1 MIKYVIYKGVWKM
14 SLSESVLMWIVSFL
28 IFLGILFFSYKISY
42 KLGIK
47 KALYRTTYI
56 LISIIFA
63 FAITPVVTNQFF
75 NMDLTKFDIVL
86 RYKDKSFVTII
97 DYLEEVVVH
106 SEFLNSLYAYFPS
119 LKELFMDFPQL
130 LFAPIVYVLLFVFF
144 MILWLPLYLYLSYKR
159 KRRILYDREDN
170 KAHRVW
176 AGILGVVQTIFL
188 FSIVLSPINGINR
201 MYQNSIRNT
210 LDEEY
215 DSLCDGN
222 EFLKEYEKYC
232 QILEIYDSTVFATL
246 GGNKSLSNYTFDS
259 LTRITYNGGYTTL
272 AKETSLI
279 VKSGIVLN
287 QSGLIDV
294 MSQGVET
301 IPIPLL
307 VSENF
312 EEEDIDIIVDTLS
325 NSKYSE
331 DLLVEIEDLAYNT
344 FNDLVNEVIMGEKI
358 TLDISMTREEAIEE
372 IKVVLKVLPML
383 VSTTLISDI
392 ETVKAKIEN
401 FVYNVPDNRVDDMV
415 VISFLVDLFES
426 VNLDEIEILCEY
438 LLESKIVNNVLPY
451 ILNSAFGDIGFNFL
465 VGNVDVLEQVYNFLD
480 LARLFKKYKPIG
492 FFEFILE
499 LNDEELALVGD
510 IINYLC
516 SSDDS
521 VDVIRN
527 LFSTVFVEFD
537 YVPITDILN
546 VTDWS
551 KEMYV
556 LRDICEIVR
565 GIVREEE
572 VNVDLIWKVWKNDNS
587 EIAAI
592 GRKIVKSNTNYIT
605 QEIIESLGG

>member
-1 MIKYVIYKGVWKM
+1 M

-28 IFLGILFFSYKISY
+28 IFLGVLILSYKVSY

-56 LISIIFA
+56 LLSIIFA

-106 SEFLNSLYAYFPS
+106 SKFLNSLYAYFPS

-210 LDEEY
+210 LDDEY

-232 QILEIYDSTVFATL
+232 QILEIYDSTIFASL
-246 GGNKSLSNYTFDS
+246 GSNKSLSNYTFDS
-259 LTRITYNGGYTTL
+259 LTRISYNGGHTTL

-294 MSQGVET
+294 MSQGVDT

-312 EEEDIDIIVDTLS
+312 EEKDIDIIVDTLS

-331 DLLVEIEDLAYNT
+331 GLLTEVEDLAYNT
-344 FNDLVNEVIMGEKI
+344 FNDLVNEVIMGEEVN
-358 TLDISMTREEAIEE
+358 LDISMTREEAIEE
-372 IKVVLKVLPML
+372 IKIVLKVLPLL
-383 VSTTLISDI
+383 VTTTLISDI
-392 ETVKAKIEN
+392 ERVKAKVED
-401 FVYNVPDNRVDDMV
+401 FVYNVPDNRQDDMV
-415 VISFLVDLFES
+415 VVSFFVDIFEE
-426 VNLDEIEILCEY
+426 VDLDEIEILCEY
-438 LLESKIVNNVLPY
+438 LLESKIINNVLPY
-451 ILNSAFGDIGFNFL
+451 ILNSAFGGIGFNFIA
-465 VGNVDVLEQVYNFLD
+465 GNVDVLEQVYNFLD

-492 FFEFILE
+492 FFEFILS
-499 LNDEELALVGD
+499 LNEEELILVGD
-510 IINYLC
+510 ILNYMC

-521 VDVIRN
+521 IGVIRN
-527 LFSTVFVEFD
+527 LFASIFMEFD
-537 YVPITDILN
+537 YVPITEILN
-546 VTDWS
+546 ITDWS
-551 KEMYV
+551 REMYV
-556 LRDICEIVR
+556 LKDICEIVR
-565 GIVREEE
+565 GILREEE
-572 VNVDLIWKVWKNDNS
+572 VNIDLIWKIWNNDNS
-587 EIAAI
+587 EVAAI
-592 GRKIVKSNTNYIT
+592 CRKIVKLNINYIT
-605 QEIIESLGG
+605 KEIVEALGR